1 MNASNGKRCSEMAI
15 SLSYRA
21 FVLDQLS
28 RVAPGIRDRAMF
40 GGVGIYAGDLFFGL
54 IGDDILYFKVD
65 DGNRGDFEAIGM
77 GPFRPFDD
85 GGEVMQYYQ
94 VPPDV
99 LEELEQL
106 RGWAAKAIDVA
117 RRARQKKRPARKSAN
132 PAPRTKGKR

>member
-1 MNASNGKRCSEMAI
+1 MAT
-15 SLSYRA
+15 SPSYRA

-54 IGDDILYFKVD
+54 IGNDVLYLKVD
-65 DGNRGDFEAIGM
+65 DGNRGDFEAVGM
-77 GPFRPFDD
+77 GPFRPFGD

-99 LEELEQL
+99 LEEPEQL
-106 RGWAAKAIDVA
+106 RDWAAKAIDVA
-117 RRARQKKRPARKSAN
+117 RRARQKKQPARKSAK
-132 PAPRTKGKR
+132 PSPRKKGKT